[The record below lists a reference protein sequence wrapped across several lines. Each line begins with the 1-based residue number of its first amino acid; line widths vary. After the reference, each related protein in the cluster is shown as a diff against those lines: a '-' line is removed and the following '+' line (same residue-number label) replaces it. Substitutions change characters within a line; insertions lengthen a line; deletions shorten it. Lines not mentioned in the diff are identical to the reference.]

1 MKMKMKIKY
10 LNQHQVQEALRCAR
24 KTGRKKLRRR
34 NYLII
39 KTLVESGLRV
49 SELISL
55 IPKNID
61 YFNDYINIQGK
72 GGKIRQVDI
81 PHSLTEL
88 LEMYSDSNKI
98 KPKNPIFPL
107 TRDAVHKITK
117 KCAGHGP
124 HALRHTFALFTLEKT
139 DKDLRFV
146 QKQLGH
152 SRLDTTEIYL
162 SIIDSR
168 QSKSK
173 ISSGLYDG
181 M

>member
-1 MKMKMKIKY
+1 MKIKY
-10 LNQHQVQEALRCAR
+10 LNKHQVQEALRSAR
-24 KTGRKKLRRR
+24 KNGRKKLRHR

-49 SELISL
+49 SELVSL

-72 GGKIRQVDI
+72 GKKIRQVDI
-81 PHSLTEL
+81 PHSLTEI
-88 LEMYSDSNKI
+88 LEIYVDSNKI
-98 KPKNPIFPL
+98 KSNSLIFPL

-117 KCAGHGP
+117 KHAHYGP

-162 SIIDSR
+162 SIVDSR
-168 QSKSK
+168 QGKSK
-173 ISSGLYDG
+173 ISSGLYDV
-181 M
+181 